1 MTEEQKVQ
9 ELEDKG
15 RNIFKTYCNEQPWCK
30 FVKESKGRWTGWDVA
45 ILDNGTPTVVE
56 IKYRE
61 HASDKFPTWYLE
73 VDKLK
78 GLKALQDKCREQT
91 RIVYCNIFTNNLI
104 AMWNLDT
111 CPLGNTGVAQVQTNQ
126 YGDTSKKYKTV
137 YGLFLMDA
145 YRRDPIV
152 PFIQTR
158 NDNEDDGLP
167 F

>member
-1 MTEEQKVQ
+1 
-9 ELEDKG
+9 
-15 RNIFKTYCNEQPWCK
+15 
-30 FVKESKGRWTGWDVA
+30 
-45 ILDNGTPTVVE
+45 
-56 IKYRE
+56 
-61 HASDKFPTWYLE
+61 
-73 VDKLK
+73 
-78 GLKALQDKCREQT
+78 
-91 RIVYCNIFTNNLI
+91 
-104 AMWNLDT
+104 MWNLDT